1 MACMVDGISRHPH
14 FCKPIPM
21 VFKTVNRYDF
31 LDDINFIT
39 QKFFLGKVFQTEV
52 VERRQDL
59 LNVRLKINSK
69 QMIKLFMGFD
79 LAQP

>member
-1 MACMVDGISRHPH
+1 MVDGISRHPH

-21 VFKTVNRYDF
+21 VFKTVNRYDS

-39 QKFFLGKVFQTEV
+39 QKFFLGKVFETEV
-52 VERRQDL
+52 VERRQDS